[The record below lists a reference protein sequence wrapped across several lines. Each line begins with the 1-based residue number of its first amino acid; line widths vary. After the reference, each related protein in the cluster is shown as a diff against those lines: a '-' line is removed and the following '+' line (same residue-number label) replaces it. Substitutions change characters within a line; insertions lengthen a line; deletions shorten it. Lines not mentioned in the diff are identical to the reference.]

1 MAPISGR
8 ALDTIESSI
17 AGATVPQLQPLTLVH
32 SLWCHTLAAALAL
45 GAVSARAQEA
55 REIESLFRSGDTA
68 LAMQRVDKAIADKP
82 RDAALRF
89 QRAVMLTELK
99 RTNEAI
105 DALNKL
111 IEDFP
116 DLPEPYNNLAVLL
129 AAQGRIDSAR
139 RLLETALRHDPGY
152 AVAHENLGDVFI
164 RLAQREF
171 DRASAAGRTDEAL
184 QRKLKLTHDLV
195 PPESQPTK
203 P

>member
-1 MAPISGR
+1 M
-8 ALDTIESSI
+8 L
-17 AGATVPQLQPLTLVH
+17 QLQPNALVH
-32 SLWCHTLAAALAL
+32 SIWSPFFAAALAL
-45 GAVSARAQEA
+45 AATAVPAQEA
-55 REIESLFRSGDTA
+55 REIEKLFRSGDTT
-68 LAMQRVDKAIADKP
+68 LAMQRVDKAIAEKP

-89 QRAVMLTELK
+89 QRAVMLADLQ

-129 AAQGRIDSAR
+129 AGQGRIDNAR
-139 RLLETALRHDPGY
+139 GLLETALRHDPAY
-152 AVAHENLGDVFI
+152 AVAHENLGDVYI

-171 DRASAAGRTDEAL
+171 DRASAAGRIDDAL
-184 QRKLKLTHDLV
+184 QRKLKLTRDMAAA
-195 PPESQPTK
+195 SQPAK

>member
-1 MAPISGR
+1 MGPDQR
-8 ALDTIESSI
+8 TRSSRYNRI
-17 AGATVPQLQPLTLVH
+17 QYSGATVLQLQPNALVH
-32 SLWCHTLAAALAL
+32 SLWRHFLAAVLALA
-45 GAVSARAQEA
+45 AISARGQDL
-55 REIESLFRSGDTA
+55 RDIEKLFRSGDTA
-68 LAMQRVDKAIADKP
+68 LAMQRVDKAIAEKP

-89 QRAVMLTELK
+89 QRAVMLTELQ

-139 RLLETALRHDPGY
+139 GLLETALRHDPGY

-171 DRASAAGRTDEAL
+171 DRASAAGRTDENL
-184 QRKLKLTHDLV
+184 QRKLKLTRDLATASA
-195 PPESQPTK
+195 PARP
-203 P
+203 

>member
-1 MAPISGR
+1 MGPDQR
-8 ALDTIESSI
+8 TRSSRYNRI
-17 AGATVPQLQPLTLVH
+17 QYSGATVLQLQPNALVQ
-32 SLWCHTLAAALAL
+32 SLWRHFFVAALVLAAT
-45 GAVSARAQEA
+45 SARAQEA
-55 REIESLFRSGDTA
+55 REIDKLFRSGDTA
-68 LAMQRVDKAIADKP
+68 LAMQRVDKAIAEKP

-89 QRAVMLTELK
+89 QRAVMLTELQ

-139 RLLETALRHDPGY
+139 ELLETALRHDPGY

-171 DRASAAGRTDEAL
+171 DRASAAGRTDDAL
-184 QRKLKLTHDLV
+184 QRKLRLTRDLAAA
-195 PPESQPTK
+195 SQPAK

>member
-1 MAPISGR
+1 MLCLIRPRPKR
-8 ALDTIESSI
+8 ALWRLI
-17 AGATVPQLQPLTLVH
+17 
-32 SLWCHTLAAALAL
+32 LAAALAL
-45 GAVSARAQEA
+45 AATAASAQEV
-55 REIESLFRSGDTA
+55 REIEKLFRSGDTT
-68 LAMQRVDKAIADKP
+68 LSMQRVDKAIAEKP

-89 QRAVMLTELK
+89 QRAVMLTDLQ

-139 RLLETALRHDPGY
+139 GLLETALRHDPGY

-164 RLAQREF
+164 RLAQREYE
-171 DRASAAGRTDEAL
+171 RAGAAGRTDEAL
-184 QRKLKLTHDLV
+184 QRKLKLARDLA
-195 PPESQPTK
+195 PAGPQTK

>member
-1 MAPISGR
+1 MQTN
-8 ALDTIESSI
+8 AL
-17 AGATVPQLQPLTLVH
+17 VQPLWRHVT
-32 SLWCHTLAAALAL
+32 AAALAL
-45 GAVSARAQEA
+45 AAATTHAEEVRD
-55 REIESLFRSGDTA
+55 IDKLFRAGDTA

-82 RDAALRF
+82 RDAAMRF
-89 QRAVMLTELK
+89 QRAVMLTELQ

-105 DALNKL
+105 DALNAL

-139 RLLETALRHDPGY
+139 GLLETALRHDPDY
-152 AVAHENLGDVFI
+152 AMAHENLGDVYI

-171 DRASAAGRTDEAL
+171 DRATAAGRTDEAL
-184 QRKLKLTHDLV
+184 QRKLKLARDLAAIGT
-195 PPESQPTK
+195 PAK

>member
-1 MAPISGR
+1 M
-8 ALDTIESSI
+8 L
-17 AGATVPQLQPLTLVH
+17 QLQSNALVQ
-32 SLWCHTLAAALAL
+32 SLWRPILAAALAL
-45 GAVSARAQEA
+45 AATSAAAQEA
-55 REIESLFRSGDTA
+55 REIDKLFRAGDTA
-68 LAMQRVDKAIADKP
+68 AAMQRVDKAIAEKP

-89 QRAVMLTELK
+89 QRAVMLTELQ

-129 AAQGRIDSAR
+129 AAQGKIDSAR
-139 RLLETALRHDPGY
+139 DLLETALRHDPGY
-152 AVAHENLGDVFI
+152 AVAHENLGDVFV

-171 DRASAAGRTDEAL
+171 ERASAGGRSGEAL
-184 QRKLKLTHDLV
+184 QRKLRLTQDLQAAARL
-195 PPESQPTK
+195 PAK

>member
-1 MAPISGR
+1 MLP
-8 ALDTIESSI
+8 
-17 AGATVPQLQPLTLVH
+17 PQPTALVH
-32 SLWCHTLAAALAL
+32 SLWRPFIAAALAL
-45 GAVSARAQEA
+45 ATTAAAPREA
-55 REIESLFRSGDTA
+55 REIDKLFRSGDTA
-68 LAMQRVDKAIADKP
+68 LAMQRVDKAIAEKP

-89 QRAVMLTELK
+89 QRAVMLTELQ

-129 AAQGRIDSAR
+129 AAQGHIDSAR
-139 RLLETALRHDPGY
+139 GLLETALRHDPNY

-184 QRKLKLTHDLV
+184 QRKLKLTRDLAAA
-195 PPESQPTK
+195 SQPAK

>member
-1 MAPISGR
+1 M
-8 ALDTIESSI
+8 E
-17 AGATVPQLQPLTLVH
+17 
-32 SLWCHTLAAALAL
+32 SLWRLFIAVALAL
-45 GAVSARAQEA
+45 AATAAAAQEA
-55 REIESLFRSGDTA
+55 REIDKLFRSGDTA
-68 LAMQRVDKAIADKP
+68 LAMQRVDKAIAEKP

-89 QRAVMLTELK
+89 QRAVMLTELQ
-99 RTNEAI
+99 RTNDAI

-139 RLLETALRHDPGY
+139 GLLETAIRHDPDY

-171 DRASAAGRTDEAL
+171 ERAGAAGRSDEAL
-184 QRKLKLTHDLV
+184 QRKLKLTRDLAAASR
-195 PPESQPTK
+195 PARP
-203 P
+203 